1 MTVVGAGARHG
12 LYTLLA
18 SKRAG
23 RSGRLNI
30 GDGEWG
36 EWPALAAIAAF
47 GKRRTRAK
55 ASVCVVAPSTGLK
68 GPLPRTEV
76 RGFHRAG
83 LLRTKC
89 CRACLSKWIEFPL
102 RRSGHS
108 YFIHD

>member
-1 MTVVGAGARHG
+1 MAFTRCWRRNERG
-12 LYTLLA
+12 
-18 SKRAG
+18 G
-23 RSGRLNI
+23 R

-55 ASVCVVAPSTGLK
+55 ASVCVVATSAGLK

-83 LLRTKC
+83 LLPTKC
-89 CRACLSKWIEFPL
+89 CRACLSKWTRISIAEERAFLLYSRQGNRL
-102 RRSGHS
+102 RGTAV
-108 YFIHD
+108 